1 MKRLSK
7 YLAILLLLEVMMSS
21 SWRMSNALLPVKGQP
36 LAPDFELTDIDDN
49 VHRLSDYRGK
59 VVFVNFWATWCP
71 PCRFELPSM
80 EKLWQAVQ
88 KEGVVMLAIN
98 IGEDADTIFTFT
110 ADYPVTFPLLL
121 DRDSSVLLKYPVLG
135 VPTSFIIDPQG
146 RIIYRAVGTR
156 EWDDKKIIQTILA
169 LKRIKALKGS
179 EPFK

>member
-1 MKRLSK
+1 MNVIRKLFT
-7 YLAILLLLEVMMSS
+7 LLLLLAGLIGAAPAAWSQPNV
-21 SWRMSNALLPVKGQP
+21 LHPVQGGP

-49 VHRLSDYRGK
+49 MHRLSDYRGK
-59 VVFVNFWATWCP
+59 VVIVNFWATWCP

-121 DRDSSVLLKYPVLG
+121 DRDSSVIQKYPVLG
-135 VPTSFIIDPQG
+135 VPTSFIIDPRG

-156 EWDDKKIIQTILA
+156 EWDDKQIIQTILA
-169 LKRIKALKGS
+169 LKTKQ
-179 EPFK
+179 